1 MTINIR
7 LAQVR
12 DAADI
17 LAIYAPYCEST
28 TVTFEVV
35 PPSLATMEE
44 RIERITTEY
53 PWLIGE
59 IDGRVAGYVY
69 ASRFRERAAYRWTA
83 EAAVY
88 VALDSQRRGLGR
100 AMYTALFSILQTQG
114 LFRAVAGITVP
125 NPASVGLHESLG
137 FKQVG
142 LFPAVGHKDGTWL
155 NVGWWQLALQPETLH
170 PPDPRP
176 FPTLSDDP
184 LVAAALKS
192 AADTVNS

>member
-184 LVAAALKS
+184 LVDAALKS
-192 AADTVNS
+192 AADSVNS

>member
-1 MTINIR
+1 MTIRLR

-44 RIERITTEY
+44 RITRISGEY
-53 PWLIGE
+53 PWIIGE
-59 IDGRVAGYVY
+59 LDGRVAGYVY
-69 ASRFRERAAYRWTA
+69 ASRFRERAAYKWTA
-83 EAAVY
+83 ESAIY
-88 VALDSQRRGLGR
+88 VAMDCQRRGLGR
-100 AMYTALFSILQTQG
+100 VMYSALFSMLRSQG
-114 LFRAVAGITVP
+114 FFKAVAGITVP
-125 NPASVGLHESLG
+125 NPASVGLHERLG
-137 FKQVG
+137 FRQSG

-155 NVGWWQLALQPETLH
+155 DVGWWQLALQPEVLH

-176 FPTLSDDP
+176 FTELLNTESVTS
-184 LVAAALKS
+184 LLE
-192 AADTVNS
+192 NL

>member
-53 PWLIGE
+53 PWQIGE

-184 LVAAALKS
+184 LVDAALKS
-192 AADTVNS
+192 AADSVNS